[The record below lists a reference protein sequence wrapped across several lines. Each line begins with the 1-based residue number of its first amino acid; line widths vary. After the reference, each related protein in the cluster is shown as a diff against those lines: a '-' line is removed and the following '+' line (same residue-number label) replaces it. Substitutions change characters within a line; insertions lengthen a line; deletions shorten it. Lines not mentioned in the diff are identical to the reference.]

1 MRPAT
6 VEIPALT
13 GIRAVAAF
21 MVFLRHYPLFSPN
34 SSIEIFLANLCNE
47 FHTGV
52 TLFFV
57 LSGFL
62 LAHLYYDVAT
72 IKKSFLQH
80 FYERRV
86 VRIYPIFLL
95 LSVAALVYGL
105 VNQTTAGGGSV
116 KEFLWSVTFIKAF
129 SQQTFFYGIPSSWS
143 LTVEMCFYLVCPFI
157 FVGMKRLGAVTE
169 QVILFLLIG
178 FLLVQLNIEAGGVVF
193 FESRQFVLS
202 STFFGRSF
210 EFFAGILAALYCRKI
225 VAATTFPKFTLAAI
239 AALIFIYAGMAV
251 ATAYFNVP
259 ASFET
264 LPGVVVQ
271 NYILPIPFAFLLIG
285 LVTER
290 SRLQQL
296 LASRIMVVLGKASY
310 CFYLLHVSFVAEL
323 AWSLI
328 KTGNHILNMAIG
340 FIVLNLF
347 SVLIFYMIEQPL
359 HHWLHHARLQRWGMQ
374 LQILGLRCSFFVKNL
389 LARKPQLNN

>member
-13 GIRAVAAF
+13 GIRAIAAF

-62 LAHLYYDVAT
+62 LAHLYYDVASV
-72 IKKSFLQH
+72 KKSFLKH

-95 LSVAALVYGL
+95 LSVAALLYSVL
-105 VNQTTAGGGSV
+105 QQTATGTSI

-129 SQQTFFYGIPSSWS
+129 SHQTFFYGIPSSWS
-143 LTVEMCFYLVCPFI
+143 LTVEMCFYLLCPFI
-157 FVGMKRLGAVTE
+157 FVAMKRVGAIVE
-169 QVILFLLIG
+169 QVLLFLLIG
-178 FLLVQLNIEAGGVVF
+178 FLLVQLNIEAGGVLF
-193 FESRQFVLS
+193 FESKQFVLS

-210 EFFAGILAALYCRKI
+210 EFFAGILAALYCRKL
-225 VAATTFPKFTLAAI
+225 VGTQGFPKFTVAAI
-239 AALIFIYAGMAV
+239 ATLVIIYAGMAF
-251 ATAYFNVP
+251 ATNYFNVP

-264 LPGVVVQ
+264 LPGVIVQ
-271 NYILPIPFAFLLIG
+271 NYILPIPFALLLIG
-285 LVTER
+285 LVTEH
-290 SRLQQL
+290 SRVRQL
-296 LASRIMVVLGKASY
+296 LSSRIMVVLGKASY
-310 CFYLLHVSFVAEL
+310 CFYLLHVSFIADAV
-323 AWSLI
+323 WGVI

-340 FIVLNLF
+340 FVVLNLL
-347 SVLIFYMIEQPL
+347 SILICYFIEQPL
-359 HHWLHHARLQRWGMQ
+359 HQWLHHARLQRWGLQ
-374 LQILGLRCSFFVKNL
+374 LQILGLRCSFFIKNL
-389 LARKPQLNN
+389 LGRKPQLNN